1 MYTLAMVP
9 PKIYSERSGEMGN
22 GQMIIIINILFRC
35 ERKEQSH
42 LKFKYLNCGWVY
54 SRGRNDFLIG
64 SYFINIII
72 ILQLLFIS
80 YQCKLIITLISI
92 HGILFKRKVN
102 CRTPTGQPLLLL
114 LLLNLT
120 IMVYG

>member
-1 MYTLAMVP
+1 
-9 PKIYSERSGEMGN
+9 MGN

-64 SYFINIII
+64 SYFINNYNITIII
-72 ILQLLFIS
+72 
-80 YQCKLIITLISI
+80 YLISMQI
-92 HGILFKRKVN
+92 DYYSDIYPWHSV
-102 CRTPTGQPLLLL
+102 
-114 LLLNLT
+114 
-120 IMVYG
+120 